1 MADNFLEN
9 KYDDYLLRKKKWL
22 EKKKHTGIKRQL
34 NIERPEDEAL

>member
-9 KYDDYLLRKKKWL
+9 KYEDYLLLKKKWI
-22 EKKKHTGIKRQL
+22 EKKKNKYTRQL

>member
-9 KYDDYLLRKKKWL
+9 KYEDYLLRKKKWMD
-22 EKKKHTGIKRQL
+22 KKKHKLTRPL